1 MTRHERPPDGNGERP
16 PQALS
21 TESVAT
27 ADEQGSQASTITDVQ
42 FADLQ
47 LHVAWL
53 RVHADLCYAVDPTG
67 LLSAQLWDH
76 AYCIEAI
83 AEGRR

>member
-1 MTRHERPPDGNGERP
+1 MTPLHRPPDENEGRLWWP
-16 PQALS
+16 PFR
-21 TESVAT
+21 ESD
-27 ADEQGSQASTITDVQ
+27 ADQGSRGSLASTITDVQ